1 MEVKQYVLK
10 ANGSLKKSKS
20 KSQIPRNK
28 WQGNHDDLKP
38 MGCNKNSSKRKVY
51 SNTIP
56 PQEARNLIPK
66 ATRERRI
73 NKTQG

>member
-1 MEVKQYVLK
+1 MDHWRNQRVNHK
-10 ANGSLKKSKS
+10 
-20 KSQIPRNK
+20 IPRNK
-28 WQGNHDDLKP
+28 WQGSHDDLKP